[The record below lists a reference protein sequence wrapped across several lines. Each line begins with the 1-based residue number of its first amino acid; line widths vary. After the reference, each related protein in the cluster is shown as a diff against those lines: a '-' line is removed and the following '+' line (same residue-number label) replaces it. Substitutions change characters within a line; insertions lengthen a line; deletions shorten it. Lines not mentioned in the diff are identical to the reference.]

1 MQHFFLAFLIFFHP
15 LLTHE
20 LVTEPE
26 PIEKVI
32 LVVDKGDSLRTIA
45 KKLSNEG
52 IIENEILFEFFA
64 RLSNVDRVIKS
75 GEYYISKYQSIHEIL
90 SNLSSGSVISNRIT
104 IPEGTTS
111 FQVVKMLNALD
122 SLVGEISILPPEGSI
137 SPDTYFFS
145 NGQNRLHLLRHMQ
158 ESQSKKLKKI
168 WKNRSEGLSLRSL
181 EDLLILASI
190 IEKETGKHSERE
202 FISSV
207 LHNRLNK
214 KMRLQ
219 ADPTVIYGITEGKRK
234 LGRRLLKSDLN
245 TFSSYNTYMVKG
257 LPEAPICNPGEA
269 SLFAAANPANSD
281 FFFYVADGKGG
292 HNFSQTLKEHNKNVR
307 VWRKIRN
314 SLSSD

>member
-20 LVTEPE
+20 PVTEHGS
-26 PIEKVI
+26 IEKKI
-32 LVVDKGDSLRTIA
+32 LVIDKGDSLRTIA

-52 IIENEILFEFFA
+52 IIENELLFEFFA
-64 RLSNVDRVIKS
+64 RLSNVDREIKS
-75 GEYYISKYQSIHEIL
+75 GEYYISKYQSIHDIL
-90 SNLSSGSVISNRIT
+90 SNLSLGSVISNRIT
-104 IPEGTTS
+104 IPEGKTS
-111 FQVVKMLNALD
+111 FQVVKMLNELD
-122 SLVGEISILPPEGSI
+122 SLV
-137 SPDTYFFS
+137 DTYFFS
-145 NGQNRLHLLRHMQ
+145 NGQNRSHLLSHMQ
-158 ESQSKKLKKI
+158 ESQTKILKRI
-168 WKNRSEGLSLRSL
+168 WRNRSKGLSLQSL

-190 IEKETGKHSERE
+190 IEKETGKYSERE

-219 ADPTVIYGITEGKRK
+219 ADPTVIYGITEGKSK

-245 TFSSYNTYMVKG
+245 TFSPYNTYMIKG

-292 HNFSQTLKEHNKNVR
+292 HSFSQTLEEHNKNVR

-314 SLSSD
+314 NLSSD